1 MESEEFLLHANFPNS
16 DILLQR
22 RKNEKVKIYQQ
33 NTRNLRNHLK
43 FKLTFSL

>member
-22 RKNEKVKIYQQ
+22 RKNEKVKISKKKPQFTKPSQ
-33 NTRNLRNHLK
+33 I
-43 FKLTFSL
+43 